1 VSENIVVSLAGEV
14 DVSGMVRAGV
24 VKLSKKVVIAL
35 NTAWNLVNFRAGL
48 IRALVAQGYE
58 VVAVAPYDEYAPRLA
73 ALGCR
78 FVALPMD
85 NKGTHPGRDLL
96 LFLRFLKLLR
106 NERPD
111 VYLGYT
117 IKPNVYGSL
126 AAHSLSIPVVNNIAG
141 LGTAFIHDN
150 WLTRLV
156 RGLYKTALTRSHHV
170 FFQNDEDKRLFI
182 KLNIVL
188 HDRVSRLPG
197 SGINLDI
204 FCHEP
209 MSLSEN
215 RPFRFLLVARLLWDK
230 GVGEYVAAARM
241 VRLKYPAATFQ
252 LLGFLDVK
260 NKTAVSSA
268 QMNEWVN
275 EGVVEYLGVADDV
288 KPYLAVAD
296 CVVLPSYR
304 EGVPRSLL
312 EAAATGRPI
321 VTTDAVGCRDAV
333 DDGVSGL
340 FCRVADAADLADKLL
355 QMMEMSSENRTTMGL
370 AGRRKM
376 ELEFDEKIVIDRYL
390 QVIKGLL

>member
-1 VSENIVVSLAGEV
+1 
-14 DVSGMVRAGV
+14 M
-24 VKLSKKVVIAL
+24 SKKIVIAL

-58 VVAVAPYDEYAPRLA
+58 VVAVAPYDDYAPRLA
-73 ALGCR
+73 ELGCR

-85 NKGTHPGRDLL
+85 NKGTHPGRDFL
-96 LFLRFLKLLR
+96 LFLRFLNLLR

-156 RGLYKTALTRSHHV
+156 RGLYKTALSQSNHV
-170 FFQNDEDKRLFI
+170 FFQNDEDKQLFI
-182 KLNIVL
+182 NLNIVS
-188 HDRVSRLPG
+188 HERVSRLPG
-197 SGINLDI
+197 SGINLDT

-209 MSLSEN
+209 MSQSEN

-230 GVGEYVAAARM
+230 GVGEYVEAARL
-241 VRLKYPAATFQ
+241 VHLKFPTAQFQ
-252 LLGFLDVK
+252 LLGFLDAK

-268 QMNEWVN
+268 QMDEWVK

-288 KPYLAVAD
+288 KPYLAAAD

-312 EAAATGRPI
+312 EAAAIGRPI
-321 VTTDAVGCRDAV
+321 VTTDAAGCRDAV
-333 DDGVSGL
+333 DDGVNGL
-340 FCRVADAADLADKLL
+340 LCRVADAADLAEKLL
-355 QMMEMSSENRTTMGL
+355 LMMEMSSENRTTMGL

-376 ELEFDEKIVIDRYL
+376 EIDFDEKIVINRYL
-390 QVIKGLL
+390 KIIEAIA

>member
-1 VSENIVVSLAGEV
+1 MVCA
-14 DVSGMVRAGV
+14 DVSGMVRAGAAQ
-24 VKLSKKVVIAL
+24 LSKKVVIAL

-58 VVAVAPYDEYAPRLA
+58 VVAVAPQDEFAPRLA

-78 FVALPMD
+78 FVACPMD
-85 NKGTHPGRDLL
+85 NKGTHPGRDFL

-126 AAHSLSIPVVNNIAG
+126 AAHLSGIPVVNNIAG
-141 LGTAFIHDN
+141 LGTTFIRKN

-156 RGLYKTALTRSHHV
+156 RLLYKTALSRSHHV
-170 FFQNDEDKRLFI
+170 FFQNNEDKQLFI
-182 KLNIVL
+182 EQGLVA
-188 HDRVSRLPG
+188 HDKVSRLPG
-197 SGINLDI
+197 SGVDLSM

-209 MSLSEN
+209 VSQVKD
-215 RPFRFLLVARLLWDK
+215 RPFYFLLVARLLWDK
-230 GVGEYVAAARM
+230 GVGEYVEAARL
-241 VRLKYPAATFQ
+241 VHLRFPAAKFQ

-260 NKTAVSSA
+260 NKTAISSA
-268 QMNEWVN
+268 QMDAWVN

-288 KPYLAVAD
+288 KPYLAAAD

-304 EGVPRSLL
+304 EGVPHSLL
-312 EAAATGRPI
+312 EAAAIGRPI

-333 DDGVSGL
+333 EHGVTGL
-340 FCRVADAADLADKLL
+340 LCRVADAADLAEKLL
-355 QMMEMSSENRTTMGL
+355 QIIELTDESRARMGL
-370 AGRRKM
+370 AGRKKM
-376 ELEFDEKIVIDRYL
+376 EIEFDEKFVIDLYVSLIDEIVSRNMSDT
-390 QVIKGLL
+390 